1 MKKLKKWK
9 GLIFVLPSLIGV
21 FIFYIIPFISSAIY
35 CFTTGVVDRKFVG
48 FANFIALFHNEAY
61 SLAVKNTCIIM
72 GIALPLLCTMSIILA
87 LVIEKNLNKYRSLQ
101 GWLLIS
107 MAVPTASMVLVWRAV
122 FETRG
127 VLNGLLGTN
136 VDWLNSD
143 YAPFIV
149 VGLIIW
155 KNLGYDILL
164 ITSSLLTLPREY
176 EEAASVEGANGIRIA
191 LWIKLPLLVPMLF
204 FMGIISLL
212 NCLKIF
218 REVYL
223 LQGDYPN
230 KSIYMLQH
238 FMNNN
243 FKNLNY
249 EMLTTAAFILYIVI
263 FTIIYF
269 MTRWQQRYTESVC

>member
-21 FIFYIIPFISSAIY
+21 IIFYIIPFISSAIY
-35 CFTTGVVDRKFVG
+35 CFTTGVVGRRFVG
-48 FANFIALFHNEAY
+48 FANFTALFHNEAY

-72 GIALPLLCTMSIILA
+72 GIALPVLCTMAIILA

-127 VLNGLLGTN
+127 ILNGLLGTN

-149 VGLIIW
+149 VGLIVW

-176 EEAASVEGANGIRIA
+176 EEAASVEGASGIRIA

-249 EMLTTAAFILYIVI
+249 EMLTTAAFILYLVI
-263 FTIIYF
+263 FMIIYF
-269 MTRWQQRYTESVC
+269 MTKWQQRYTESVC

>member
-1 MKKLKKWK
+1 
-9 GLIFVLPSLIGV
+9 
-21 FIFYIIPFISSAIY
+21 
-35 CFTTGVVDRKFVG
+35 
-48 FANFIALFHNEAY
+48 
-61 SLAVKNTCIIM
+61 M
-72 GIALPLLCTMSIILA
+72 GIALPVLCTMAIILA